1 VNTKKAMVMTNKITE
16 IEIGRSLP
24 VSEVLSQKM
33 ADYARKG
40 LEGAANTQRAY
51 KSDIK
56 DFKGWCVE
64 YGQTDLP
71 VSAVTL
77 AAYVSHLAD
86 THKWASIN
94 RKLAAISKLYEL
106 SNLDLP
112 TKDKAFRVVMEGI
125 KRTNGIRQKQA
136 PAFKMKEL
144 KTILQAIDTTTNA
157 GLRDKCLL
165 LIGFAG
171 AYRRSELVNLNIE
184 DVQFND
190 DGVIISLSK
199 SKTNQYGESEE
210 KAFFYSPDADFCPI
224 RNLKQWIGR
233 LERPMGPLFVR
244 VRKGDKITEE
254 RLNDMTV
261 YDTVKKYIGRRYS
274 AHSLRASF
282 ITIAKINGADD
293 SEIMRQS
300 KHKTSAMIQRY
311 TRIEDIK
318 QHNAAT
324 KLGL

>member
-1 VNTKKAMVMTNKITE
+1 MTNEITE
-16 IEIGRSLP
+16 IEIGRSSP
-24 VSEVLSQKM
+24 VSEMLSQKI

-40 LEGAANTQRAY
+40 LEGAVNTQRAY
-51 KSDIK
+51 KSDLK
-56 DFKGWCVE
+56 YFKTWCTENGQVE
-64 YGQTDLP
+64 MLA
-71 VSAVTL
+71 SAATL

-94 RKLAAISKLYEL
+94 RKLAAISKLHEL
-106 SNLDLP
+106 NNLDLP
-112 TKDKAFRVVMEGI
+112 TKDKAFRAVMEGI
-125 KRTNGIRQKQA
+125 KRTNGVRQKQA

-144 KTILQAIDTTTNA
+144 KIVLQEMDTITNA

-171 AYRRSELVNLNIE
+171 AYRRSELVSLNIE
-184 DVQFND
+184 NVQFNE

-210 KAFFYSPDADFCPI
+210 KAFFYSPEANFCPI
-224 RNLKQWIGR
+224 RNLKTWMER
-233 LERPMGPLFVR
+233 LERPTGPLFVR

-261 YDTVKKYIGRRYS
+261 YDTVKKYIGGRYS

>member
-1 VNTKKAMVMTNKITE
+1 MEIKI
-16 IEIGRSLP
+16 GQSLP
-24 VSEVLSQKM
+24 VGEVLSQKI

-40 LEGAANTQRAY
+40 LEGAVNTQRAY
-51 KSDIK
+51 QSDIK
-56 DFKGWCVE
+56 YFKEWCAE
-64 YGQTDLP
+64 TGQSELP
-71 VSAVTL
+71 ATASTL

-86 THKWASIN
+86 SHKWASIN
-94 RKLAAISKLYEL
+94 RKLAAISKLHEL
-106 SNLDLP
+106 NNLDLP
-112 TKDKAFRVVMEGI
+112 TKDKGFRAVMEGI
-125 KRTNGIRQKQA
+125 KRTNGVRQKQA

-144 KTILQAIDTTTNA
+144 KTVLHGIETTTNV
-157 GLRDKCLL
+157 GLRDKCLIL
-165 LIGFAG
+165 LGFAG
-171 AYRRSELVNLNIE
+171 AYRRSELVSLNIE
-184 DVQFND
+184 DVHFND

-210 KAFFYSPDADFCPI
+210 KAFFYSPEADFCPI

-233 LERPMGPLFVR
+233 LEKSTGPLFVR

-261 YDTVKKYIGRRYS
+261 YETVKKYMGERYS

>member
-1 VNTKKAMVMTNKITE
+1 MSSAVEKIESVET
-16 IEIGRSLP
+16 P
-24 VSEVLSQKM
+24 VLSKPLSEKI

-40 LEGAANTQRAY
+40 LEGAVNTQRAY

-56 DFKGWCVE
+56 YFKEWCADN
-64 YGQTDLP
+64 GQSELP
-71 VSAVTL
+71 VTAPTL

-94 RKLAAISKLYEL
+94 RKLAAISKLHEL
-106 SNLDLP
+106 NNLDLP
-112 TKDKAFRVVMEGI
+112 TKDKAFRAVMEGI
-125 KRTNGIRQKQA
+125 KRTNGVRQKQA

-144 KTILQAIDTTTNA
+144 KIILQGIDTTTNA

-165 LIGFAG
+165 LVGFAG
-171 AYRRSELVNLNIE
+171 AYRRSELVSLNIE

-199 SKTNQYGESEE
+199 SKTNQYGEAEE
-210 KAFFYSPDADFCPI
+210 KAFFYSPEGNFCPI
-224 RNLKQWIGR
+224 RNLKQWIER
-233 LERPMGPLFVR
+233 LEKPTGPLFVR
-244 VRKGDKITEE
+244 VRKGNKITEE

-261 YDTVKKYIGRRYS
+261 YDTVKKYIGGRYS

-300 KHKTSAMIQRY
+300 KHKTSLMIQRY

>member
-1 VNTKKAMVMTNKITE
+1 MSRAIEKIKLAE
-16 IEIGRSLP
+16 SQ
-24 VSEVLSQKM
+24 VLSKPLSEKI

-40 LEGAANTQRAY
+40 LEGAINTQRAY
-51 KSDIK
+51 KSDLK
-56 DFKGWCVE
+56 QFKKWCAE
-64 YGQTDLP
+64 NGQSEFPATAP
-71 VSAVTL
+71 TL

-94 RKLAAISKLYEL
+94 RKLAAISKLHEL
-106 SNLDLP
+106 NNLDLP
-112 TKDKAFRVVMEGI
+112 TKDKAFRAVMEGI
-125 KRTNGIRQKQA
+125 KRTNGVRQKQA

-144 KTILQAIDTTTNA
+144 KTILQGIHTTTNA

-165 LIGFAG
+165 LVGFAG
-171 AYRRSELVNLNIE
+171 AYRRSELVSLNIE
-184 DVQFND
+184 DVQYND

-199 SKTNQYGESEE
+199 SKTNQYGEAEE
-210 KAFFYSPDADFCPI
+210 KAFFYSPEADFCPI

-233 LERPMGPLFVR
+233 LEKSTGPLFVR

-261 YDTVKKYIGRRYS
+261 YETVKKYMGERYS

-300 KHKTSAMIQRY
+300 KHKTSLMIQRY

-318 QHNAAT
+318 QHNATT

>member
-1 VNTKKAMVMTNKITE
+1 MEKRLNLQTIPVTTNQVQITE
-16 IEIGRSLP
+16 ALAGK
-24 VSEVLSQKM
+24 V

-40 LEGAANTQRAY
+40 LEGALNTQRAY
-51 KSDIK
+51 TSDLK
-56 DFKGWCVE
+56 YYKEWCLQN
-64 YGQTDLP
+64 GQSELP
-71 VSAVTL
+71 VSAPTL

-94 RKLAAISKLYEL
+94 RKLAAISKLHEL
-106 SNLDLP
+106 NNLDLP
-112 TKDKAFRVVMEGI
+112 TKDKAFRAVMEGI
-125 KRTNGIRQKQA
+125 KRTNGVRQKQA

-144 KTILQAIDTTTNA
+144 KTILLGIDTTTNA

-171 AYRRSELVNLNIE
+171 AYRRSELVSLNIE
-184 DVQFND
+184 DVDFND
-190 DGVIISLSK
+190 DGAIISLSK
-199 SKTNQYGESEE
+199 SKTNQYGEAEE
-210 KAFFYSPDADFCPI
+210 KAFFYSPEATYCPI
-224 RNLKQWIGR
+224 RNLKQWLARLGR
-233 LERPMGPLFVR
+233 STGPLFVR

-261 YDTVKKYIGRRYS
+261 YQTVKKYIGERYS

-282 ITIAKINGADD
+282 ITMAKINGADD

-300 KHKTSAMIQRY
+300 KHKTSLMIQRY

>member
-1 VNTKKAMVMTNKITE
+1 MITGEITE
-16 IEIGRSLP
+16 IGVNSSLS
-24 VSEVLSQKM
+24 VSEPLSKKV

-40 LEGAANTQRAY
+40 LEGAVNTQRAY
-51 KSDIK
+51 KSDLK
-56 DFKGWCVE
+56 QFKQWCRE
-64 YGQTDLP
+64 TGQSELP
-71 VSAVTL
+71 ATASTL

-94 RKLAAISKLYEL
+94 RKLAAISKLHEL
-106 SNLDLP
+106 NNLDLP
-112 TKDKAFRVVMEGI
+112 TKDKAFRAVMEGI
-125 KRTNGIRQKQA
+125 KRTNGVRQKQA

-144 KTILQAIDTTTNA
+144 KIVLQGIDTATNA
-157 GLRDKCLL
+157 GLRDKCLIL
-165 LIGFAG
+165 LGFAG
-171 AYRRSELVNLNIE
+171 AYRRSELVSLNIE
-184 DVQFND
+184 DVQFSD
-190 DGVIISLSK
+190 DGVIINLSK
-199 SKTNQYGESEE
+199 SKTNQYGEAEE
-210 KAFFYSPDADFCPI
+210 KAFFYSPEADFCPI

-233 LERPMGPLFVR
+233 LEKSTGPLFVR

-261 YDTVKKYIGRRYS
+261 YETVKKYMGERYS

-300 KHKTSAMIQRY
+300 KHKTSLMIQRY

>member
-1 VNTKKAMVMTNKITE
+1 MTNKITE
-16 IEIGRSLP
+16 IERGRSLP
-24 VSEVLSQKM
+24 VAEELSQKI

-40 LEGAANTQRAY
+40 LEGAVNTQRAY
-51 KSDIK
+51 KSDLK
-56 DFKGWCVE
+56 YFKTWCTENGQVE
-64 YGQTDLP
+64 MPT
-71 VSAVTL
+71 SAATL
-77 AAYVSHLAD
+77 AAYVSYLAD

-94 RKLAAISKLYEL
+94 RKLAAISKLHEL
-106 SNLDLP
+106 NNLDLS
-112 TKDKAFRVVMEGI
+112 TKDKGFRAVMEGI
-125 KRTNGIRQKQA
+125 RRTNGVRQKQA

-144 KTILQAIDTTTNA
+144 KNILLGIDMTTNA
-157 GLRDKCLL
+157 GLRDKCLIL
-165 LIGFAG
+165 LGFAG
-171 AYRRSELVNLNIE
+171 AYRRSELVSLNIE
-184 DVQFND
+184 DVQFSD
-190 DGVIISLSK
+190 EGAIISLSK

-210 KAFFYSPDADFCPI
+210 KAFFYSPEVEFCPV
-224 RNLKQWIGR
+224 RTLKYWIGR
-233 LERPMGPLFVR
+233 LERSIGPLFVR
-244 VRKGDKITEE
+244 VRKGDKITDD

-261 YDTVKKYIGRRYS
+261 YETIKKYFGERYS

>member
-1 VNTKKAMVMTNKITE
+1 MSSE
-16 IEIGRSLP
+16 IEKTEKGPSLP
-24 VSEVLSQKM
+24 VGAVLSQKM

-40 LEGAANTQRAY
+40 LEGAVNTQRAY
-51 KSDIK
+51 KSDLK
-56 DFKGWCVE
+56 YFRKWCSE
-64 YGQTDLP
+64 TGQIEMP
-71 VSAVTL
+71 ASAATL
-77 AAYVSHLAD
+77 AAYASHLAD

-94 RKLAAISKLYEL
+94 RKLAAIGKLHEL
-106 SNLDLP
+106 SNYDLP
-112 TKDKAFRVVMEGI
+112 TKDRAFRAVMEGI
-125 KRTNGIRQKQA
+125 KRTNGVRQKQA

-144 KTILQAIDTTTNA
+144 KTILQGIDTTTNA

-171 AYRRSELVNLNIE
+171 AYRRSELVSLNIE
-184 DVQFND
+184 DILFNE

-199 SKTNQYGESEE
+199 SKTNQYGETEE
-210 KAFFYSPDADFCPI
+210 KAFFYSPEANFCPI

-233 LERPMGPLFVR
+233 LERPTGPLFVR

-254 RLNDMTV
+254 RLSDMTV
-261 YDTVKKYIGRRYS
+261 YETVKKYIGGRYS

>member
-1 VNTKKAMVMTNKITE
+1 MITGEITK
-16 IEIGRSLP
+16 IGVSSSLS
-24 VSEVLSQKM
+24 VSEPLSKKV

-40 LEGAANTQRAY
+40 LEGAVNTQRAY
-51 KSDIK
+51 KSDLK
-56 DFKGWCVE
+56 QFKQWCRE
-64 YGQTDLP
+64 TGQSELP
-71 VSAVTL
+71 ATASTL

-94 RKLAAISKLYEL
+94 RKLAAISKLHEL
-106 SNLDLP
+106 NNLDLP
-112 TKDKAFRVVMEGI
+112 TKDKAFRAVMEGI
-125 KRTNGIRQKQA
+125 KRTNGVRQKQA

-144 KTILQAIDTTTNA
+144 KIVLQGIDTATNA
-157 GLRDKCLL
+157 GLRDKCLIL
-165 LIGFAG
+165 LGFAG
-171 AYRRSELVNLNIE
+171 AYRRSELVSLNIE
-184 DVQFND
+184 DVQFSD
-190 DGVIISLSK
+190 DGVIINLSK
-199 SKTNQYGESEE
+199 SKTNQYGEAEE
-210 KAFFYSPDADFCPI
+210 KAFFYSPEADFCPI

-233 LERPMGPLFVR
+233 LERSTGPLFVR

-261 YDTVKKYIGRRYS
+261 YETVKKYMGERYS

-300 KHKTSAMIQRY
+300 KHKTSLMIQRY

>member
-1 VNTKKAMVMTNKITE
+1 MVMTNEITE
-16 IEIGRSLP
+16 IEMGRSLP
-24 VSEVLSQKM
+24 VGEVLSQKV

-40 LEGAANTQRAY
+40 LDGADNTKRAY
-51 KSDIK
+51 K
-56 DFKGWCVE
+56 
-64 YGQTDLP
+64 TDLKYFRTWCMENGQVEMP
-71 VSAVTL
+71 ASAATL

-94 RKLAAISKLYEL
+94 RKLAAISKLHEL
-106 SNLDLP
+106 NNLDLP
-112 TKDKAFRVVMEGI
+112 TKDKGFRAVMEGI
-125 KRTNGIRQKQA
+125 RRTNGVRQKQA

-144 KTILQAIDTTTNA
+144 KSILRGIDTSTNA
-157 GLRDKCLL
+157 GLRDKCLIL
-165 LIGFAG
+165 LGFAG
-171 AYRRSELVNLNIE
+171 AYRRSELVSLNME
-184 DVQFND
+184 DVQFSD
-190 DGVIISLSK
+190 DGAIISLSK

-210 KAFFYSPDADFCPI
+210 KAFFYSPEAEFCPI
-224 RNLKQWIGR
+224 RTLKHWIGR
-233 LERPMGPLFVR
+233 LEHSTGPLFVR

-261 YDTVKKYIGRRYS
+261 YETIKKYFGERYS

-300 KHKTSAMIQRY
+300 KHKTSMMIQRY

-318 QHNAAT
+318 EHNAAT

>member
-1 VNTKKAMVMTNKITE
+1 MNTKKAMEMTNEIME
-16 IEIGRSLP
+16 IEIGRSSP
-24 VSEVLSQKM
+24 VSEVLFQKM

-40 LEGAANTQRAY
+40 LQGAANTQRAY

-71 VSAVTL
+71 VSSVTL

-94 RKLAAISKLYEL
+94 RKLAAISKLHEL

-112 TKDKAFRVVMEGI
+112 TKDKAFRAVMEGI
-125 KRTNGIRQKQA
+125 KRTNGVRQKQA
-136 PAFKMKEL
+136 PAFKMKDL
-144 KTILQAIDTTTNA
+144 KIILQGIDTTTNT

-171 AYRRSELVNLNIE
+171 AYRRSELVSLNIE
-184 DVQFND
+184 DVQFNE

-199 SKTNQYGESEE
+199 SKTNQYGESEG
-210 KAFFYSPDADFCPI
+210 KAFFYSPEADFCPI
-224 RNLKQWIGR
+224 RNLKAWIGR
-233 LERPMGPLFVR
+233 LERPTGPLFVR

-261 YDTVKKYIGRRYS
+261 YETDKR
-274 AHSLRASF
+274 
-282 ITIAKINGADD
+282 
-293 SEIMRQS
+293 
-300 KHKTSAMIQRY
+300 
-311 TRIEDIK
+311 
-318 QHNAAT
+318 
-324 KLGL
+324 

>member
-1 VNTKKAMVMTNKITE
+1 MPQAQTPTTNKESGITTE
-16 IEIGRSLP
+16 L
-24 VSEVLSQKM
+24 SEKV
-33 ADYARKG
+33 ADYARRG

-51 KSDIK
+51 QSDLRE
-56 DFKGWCVE
+56 FRSWCRANHQSE
-64 YGQTDLP
+64 LP
-71 VSAVTL
+71 ALVGTL
-77 AAYVSHLAD
+77 AAYVSYLAD

-94 RKLAAISKLYEL
+94 RRLAAIRKLHDL
-106 SNLDLP
+106 NNLDLP
-112 TKDKAFRVVMEGI
+112 TQDRAFKAVMEGI
-125 KRTNGIRQKQA
+125 KRTNGVRQKQA

-144 KTILQAIDTTTNA
+144 KTILHGIDTTTNA

-171 AYRRSELVNLNIE
+171 AYRRSELVSLNIE

-190 DGVIISLSK
+190 DGAIISLSK
-199 SKTNQYGESEE
+199 SKTNQYGEPEE
-210 KAFFYSPDADFCPI
+210 KAFFYSPEADFCPI
-224 RNLKQWIGR
+224 RNLKQWVGR
-233 LERPMGPLFVR
+233 LDRATGSLFVR
-244 VRKGDKITEE
+244 VRKGDRITNE

-261 YDTVKKYIGRRYS
+261 YETVKKYLGTRYS

-293 SEIMRQS
+293 TEIMRQT
-300 KHKTSAMIQRY
+300 KHKTSVMIQRY

>member
-1 VNTKKAMVMTNKITE
+1 MITGEITK
-16 IEIGRSLP
+16 IGVSSSLS
-24 VSEVLSQKM
+24 VSEPLSKKV

-40 LEGAANTQRAY
+40 LEGAVNTQRAY
-51 KSDIK
+51 KSDLK
-56 DFKGWCVE
+56 QFKQWCRE
-64 YGQTDLP
+64 TGQSELP
-71 VSAVTL
+71 ATASTL

-94 RKLAAISKLYEL
+94 RKLAAISKLHEL
-106 SNLDLP
+106 NNLDLP
-112 TKDKAFRVVMEGI
+112 TKDKAFRAVMEGI
-125 KRTNGIRQKQA
+125 KRTNGVRQKQA

-144 KTILQAIDTTTNA
+144 KTILQGIDITTNA

-165 LIGFAG
+165 LVGFAG
-171 AYRRSELVNLNIE
+171 AYRRSELVSLNIE
-184 DVQFND
+184 DVQFSD
-190 DGVIISLSK
+190 DGVIINLSK
-199 SKTNQYGESEE
+199 SKTNQYGEAEE
-210 KAFFYSPDADFCPI
+210 KAFFYSPEADFCPI

-233 LERPMGPLFVR
+233 LERSTGPLFVR

-261 YDTVKKYIGRRYS
+261 YETVKKYMGERYS

-300 KHKTSAMIQRY
+300 KHKTSLMIQRY

>member
-1 VNTKKAMVMTNKITE
+1 MKEIQNLPTITGAGGKMQLSE
-16 IEIGRSLP
+16 SL
-24 VSEVLSQKM
+24 VGKV

-51 KSDIK
+51 TSDLRQ
-56 DFKGWCVE
+56 FKEWCVE
-64 YGQTDLP
+64 TGQTELP
-71 VSAVTL
+71 ASASTL
-77 AAYVSHLAD
+77 AAYVSNLAD

-94 RKLAAISKLYEL
+94 RKLAAIRKLHEL
-106 SNLDLP
+106 NNLDLP
-112 TKDKAFRVVMEGI
+112 TKDKAFRAVMEGI
-125 KRTNGIRQKQA
+125 KRTNGVRQKQA
-136 PAFKMKEL
+136 PAFKMNDL
-144 KTILQAIDTTTNA
+144 KKILRAMDITTHS
-157 GLRDKCLL
+157 GLRDKCLIL
-165 LIGFAG
+165 LGFAG
-171 AYRRSELVNLNIE
+171 AYRRSELVSLNIE
-184 DVQFND
+184 DVDFND
-190 DGVIISLSK
+190 DGAIISLSK
-199 SKTNQYGESEE
+199 SKTNQYGEAEE
-210 KAFFYSPDADFCPI
+210 KAFFYSPEADFCPI
-224 RNLKQWIGR
+224 RNLKQWINR
-233 LERPMGPLFVR
+233 LERSTGPLFVR

-261 YDTVKKYIGRRYS
+261 YETVKKYIGERYS

-300 KHKTSAMIQRY
+300 KHKTSLMIQRY

>member
-1 VNTKKAMVMTNKITE
+1 MKKTTIILQKTK
-16 IEIGRSLP
+16 SSQLP
-24 VSEVLSQKM
+24 TTLTDKV

-51 KSDIK
+51 KSDLK
-56 DFKGWCVE
+56 YFRQWCVE
-64 YGQTDLP
+64 NDQSELP
-71 VSAVTL
+71 ASPATL
-77 AAYVSHLAD
+77 AGYVSYLAD

-94 RKLAAISKLYEL
+94 RKLAAISKLHEL
-106 SNLDLP
+106 NNLELP
-112 TKDKAFRVVMEGI
+112 TKDKAFRAVMEGI
-125 KRTNGIRQKQA
+125 KRTKGVRQKQA
-136 PAFKMKEL
+136 PAFKMGDL
-144 KTILQAIDTTTNA
+144 KKILRGIDTTTFS

-171 AYRRSELVNLNIE
+171 AYRRSELVSLNIE

-190 DGVIISLSK
+190 DGAIITLAK
-199 SKTNQYGESEE
+199 SKTNQYGEAEE
-210 KAFFYSPDADFCPI
+210 KAFFYSPEANFCPI
-224 RNLKQWIGR
+224 RNLKNWITR
-233 LERPMGPLFVR
+233 LERSTGPLFVR
-244 VRKGDKITEE
+244 VRKGDRITAE

-261 YDTVKKYIGRRYS
+261 YETVKKYIGERYS

-282 ITIAKINGADD
+282 ITIAKVNGADD

-300 KHKTSAMIQRY
+300 KHKTSMMIQRY

-318 QHNAAT
+318 KHNAAT

>member
-1 VNTKKAMVMTNKITE
+1 MEDNRSLQTVPITTNQIQITE
-16 IEIGRSLP
+16 ALAGK
-24 VSEVLSQKM
+24 V

-40 LEGAANTQRAY
+40 LEGALNTQRAY
-51 KSDIK
+51 KSDLK
-56 DFKGWCVE
+56 YFKEWCDE
-64 YGQTDLP
+64 NGQSELP
-71 VSAVTL
+71 ASASTL

-94 RKLAAISKLYEL
+94 RKLAAISKLHEL
-106 SNLDLP
+106 NNLDLP
-112 TKDKAFRVVMEGI
+112 TKDKAFRAVMEGI
-125 KRTNGIRQKQA
+125 KRTNGVRQKQA
-136 PAFKMKEL
+136 PAFKMNDL
-144 KTILQAIDTTTNA
+144 KKILRAIDITIHS

-165 LIGFAG
+165 LLGFAG
-171 AYRRSELVNLNIE
+171 AYRRSELVSLNIE
-184 DVQFND
+184 DVDFND
-190 DGVIISLSK
+190 DGAIISLSK
-199 SKTNQYGESEE
+199 SKTNQYGEAEE
-210 KAFFYSPDADFCPI
+210 KAFFYSPEADFCPI
-224 RNLKQWIGR
+224 RNLKQWINR
-233 LERPMGPLFVR
+233 LERPTGPLFVR

-261 YDTVKKYIGRRYS
+261 YETVKKYMGDRYS

-300 KHKTSAMIQRY
+300 KHKTSLMIQRY

>member
-1 VNTKKAMVMTNKITE
+1 MITGEITKIGVN
-16 IEIGRSLP
+16 SFLS
-24 VSEVLSQKM
+24 VSESLSKKV

-40 LEGAANTQRAY
+40 LEGAVNTQRAY
-51 KSDIK
+51 KSDLK
-56 DFKGWCVE
+56 QFKQWCAE
-64 YGQTDLP
+64 TEQSELP
-71 VSAVTL
+71 ATASTL

-94 RKLAAISKLYEL
+94 RKLAAISKLHEL
-106 SNLDLP
+106 NNLDLP
-112 TKDKAFRVVMEGI
+112 TKDKAFRAVMEGI
-125 KRTNGIRQKQA
+125 KRTNGVRQKQA

-144 KTILQAIDTTTNA
+144 KTILQGIHTTTNA

-165 LIGFAG
+165 LVGFAG
-171 AYRRSELVNLNIE
+171 AYRRSELVSLNIE
-184 DVQFND
+184 DVQYND

-199 SKTNQYGESEE
+199 SKTNQYGEAEE
-210 KAFFYSPDADFCPI
+210 KAFFYSPEADFCPI
-224 RNLKQWIGR
+224 RHLKQWIGR
-233 LERPMGPLFVR
+233 LEKSTGPLFVR

-261 YDTVKKYIGRRYS
+261 YETVKKYMGERYS

-300 KHKTSAMIQRY
+300 KHKTSLMIQRY

-318 QHNAAT
+318 QHNATT

>member
-1 VNTKKAMVMTNKITE
+1 MITGEITE
-16 IEIGRSLP
+16 IGVNSSLS
-24 VSEVLSQKM
+24 VSEPLSKKV

-40 LEGAANTQRAY
+40 LEGAVNTQRAY
-51 KSDIK
+51 KSDLK
-56 DFKGWCVE
+56 QFKQWCRE
-64 YGQTDLP
+64 TGQSELP
-71 VSAVTL
+71 ATASTL

-94 RKLAAISKLYEL
+94 RKLAAISKLHEL
-106 SNLDLP
+106 NNLDLP
-112 TKDKAFRVVMEGI
+112 TKDKAFRAVMEGI
-125 KRTNGIRQKQA
+125 KRTNGVRQKQA

-144 KTILQAIDTTTNA
+144 KIVLQGIDTATNA
-157 GLRDKCLL
+157 GLRDKCLIL
-165 LIGFAG
+165 LGFAG
-171 AYRRSELVNLNIE
+171 AYRRSELVSLNIE
-184 DVQFND
+184 DVQFSD
-190 DGVIISLSK
+190 DGVIINLSK
-199 SKTNQYGESEE
+199 SKTNQYGEAEE
-210 KAFFYSPDADFCPI
+210 KAFFYSPEADFCPI
-224 RNLKQWIGR
+224 RNLKQLIGR
-233 LERPMGPLFVR
+233 LERSTGPLFVR

-261 YDTVKKYIGRRYS
+261 YETVKKYMGERYS

-300 KHKTSAMIQRY
+300 KHKTSLMIQRY

>member
-1 VNTKKAMVMTNKITE
+1 MTYEITE
-16 IEIGRSLP
+16 IEIGRSSP
-24 VSEVLSQKM
+24 VNEVLSQKM

-40 LEGAANTQRAY
+40 LEGATNTQRAY

-56 DFKGWCVE
+56 YFKSWCVE
-64 YGQTDLP
+64 HGQADLP
-71 VSAVTL
+71 VSALTL
-77 AAYVSHLAD
+77 GAYVSHLAD

-94 RKLAAISKLYEL
+94 RKLAAISKLHEL

-112 TKDKAFRVVMEGI
+112 TKDKAFRAVMEGI
-125 KRTNGIRQKQA
+125 KRTNGVRQKQA

-144 KTILQAIDTTTNA
+144 KTILQEMDTTTNA

-171 AYRRSELVNLNIE
+171 AYRRSELVSLNIE

-190 DGVIISLSK
+190 DGVIIALSK

-210 KAFFYSPDADFCPI
+210 KAFFYSPEADFCPI

-233 LERPMGPLFVR
+233 LEKPTGSLFVR
-244 VRKGDKITEE
+244 VRKGDKITED

-261 YDTVKKYIGRRYS
+261 YDTMKKYFGERYS

>member
-1 VNTKKAMVMTNKITE
+1 MANETKA
-16 IEIGRSLP
+16 IEKVQSFLVG
-24 VSEVLSQKM
+24 EVLSQKM
-33 ADYARKG
+33 ANYARKG

-51 KSDIK
+51 QSDLKFFRI
-56 DFKGWCVE
+56 WCADNGQVE
-64 YGQTDLP
+64 LP
-71 VSAVTL
+71 TSATTL

-94 RKLAAISKLYEL
+94 RKLAAIRKLHDL
-106 SNLDLP
+106 NGHDLP
-112 TKDKAFRVVMEGI
+112 TKDRAFRAVMEGI
-125 KRTNGIRQKQA
+125 KRTNGVRQKQA
-136 PAFKMKEL
+136 PAFKMKEM
-144 KTILQAIDTTTNA
+144 KGILQGIDTALNS

-171 AYRRSELVNLNIE
+171 AYRRSELVSLNIE

-190 DGVIISLSK
+190 DGVIISLFK
-199 SKTNQYGESEE
+199 SKTNQYGEAEE
-210 KAFFYSPDADFCPI
+210 KAFFYSPEADFCPI
-224 RNLKQWIGR
+224 RTLKQWIGR
-233 LERPMGPLFVR
+233 LEKTTGPLFVR

-261 YDTVKKYIGRRYS
+261 YETVKKYVGNQYS

>member
-1 VNTKKAMVMTNKITE
+1 MITGEITE
-16 IEIGRSLP
+16 IGVNSSLS
-24 VSEVLSQKM
+24 VSEPLSKKVV
-33 ADYARKG
+33 DYARKG
-40 LEGAANTQRAY
+40 LEGAVNTQRAY
-51 KSDIK
+51 KSDSK
-56 DFKGWCVE
+56 QFKQWCRE
-64 YGQTDLP
+64 TGQSELP
-71 VSAVTL
+71 ATASTL

-94 RKLAAISKLYEL
+94 RKLAAISKLHEL
-106 SNLDLP
+106 NNLDLP
-112 TKDKAFRVVMEGI
+112 TKDKAFRAVMEGI
-125 KRTNGIRQKQA
+125 KRTNGVRQKQA

-144 KTILQAIDTTTNA
+144 KIVLQGIDTATNA
-157 GLRDKCLL
+157 GLRDKCLIL
-165 LIGFAG
+165 LGFAG
-171 AYRRSELVNLNIE
+171 AYRRSELVSLNIE
-184 DVQFND
+184 DVQFSD
-190 DGVIISLSK
+190 DGVIINLSK
-199 SKTNQYGESEE
+199 SKTNQYGEAEE
-210 KAFFYSPDADFCPI
+210 KAFFYSPEADFCPI

-233 LERPMGPLFVR
+233 LEKSTGPLFVR
-244 VRKGDKITEE
+244 VRKGDKMTEE

-261 YDTVKKYIGRRYS
+261 YETVKKYMGDRYS

-300 KHKTSAMIQRY
+300 KHKTSLMIQRY